1 VQSDVAAEH
10 AGKLRAGDE
19 RHRELGPLALSTWSP
34 DQYEKFKAER
44 AQPFWDLVALI
55 DPRQHMRILDLG
67 CGTGELTR
75 SLHKQLL
82 ARETLGVDKSA
93 AMLAKAPTTPG
104 LHFKNAEIE
113 LFDEKGFDLIFSNAA
128 LHWVQDHQRLFAR
141 FASMLTR
148 DGQLAVQ
155 MPANDEH
162 PSHATAAE
170 VAKVLGIEVKPV
182 PLLSPERYAA
192 LLYDLGF
199 RRQHIRMQ
207 IYGHVL
213 PSSEDVIE
221 WVKGTLLT
229 FYEGRDPRF
238 MPLYRERLL
247 QRIGNHKPYFYTY
260 KRLLI
265 WSSLLG

>member
-1 VQSDVAAEH
+1 MS
-10 AGKLRAGDE
+10 
-19 RHRELGPLALSTWSP
+19 SWSP
-34 DQYEKFKAER
+34 EQYEKFKAER

-75 SLHKQLL
+75 LLHKQLL
-82 ARETLGVDKSA
+82 ARETLGIDKSA
-93 AMLAKAPTTPG
+93 AMLEKAPTTPG
-104 LHFKNAEIE
+104 LHFQNAAIE
-113 LFDEKGFDLIFSNAA
+113 EFDQKGFDLIFSNAA
-128 LHWVQDHQRLFAR
+128 LHWVQDHEPLFAR
-141 FASMLTR
+141 LTGMLTR

-155 MPANDEH
+155 MPANDDH
-162 PSHATAAE
+162 PSHVTAAE
-170 VAKVLGIEVKPV
+170 VAKELGMEVKPV
-182 PLLSPERYAA
+182 PLLSPERYAE
-192 LLYDLGF
+192 LLFILRL
-199 RRQHIRMQ
+199 RRQQVRMQ

-247 QRIGNHKPYFYTY
+247 QRIGNIKPYFYTY

-265 WSSLLG
+265 QASF